1 MESSIIANNVS
12 RSFSLGNGEKF
23 YALSDISLEIKK
35 GAVNILRG
43 RSGSGKTTL
52 LNILSVLDLPDE
64 GSVMFNGSDIVKMSE
79 GERENIRRMSMGFVF
94 QTVSLIPIMNAYENV
109 DFALRLSGFTGNRK
123 ARAEE
128 ALSMVGL
135 SGRIDH
141 MPQELSGGEQQ
152 RVAIAR
158 AIAHRPDVIFA
169 DEPTA
174 ELDSQ
179 TAKHVMRL
187 FLELSEK
194 EGITIVMTT
203 HDREL
208 MSMGSTI
215 YELSDGKLI

>member
-52 LNILSVLDLPDE
+52 LNILSALDLPDE

-79 GERENIRRMSMGFVF
+79 GERENIRRRSMGFVF